1 MANKA
6 ILRTGRDRL
15 RYTISFEVFL
25 MAMLIP
31 AGTVFFDTSLAE
43 VGLLGA
49 VLALKAM
56 ALNLAYNWVFDRI
69 DARSGRISSERSHI
83 GRIIHAV
90 GFEVSLTATSLPF
103 YMLWLKINFLE
114 ALATNLVVTTF
125 VVTYTY
131 VFTLIYDR
139 AFPLTRPHALSV

>member
-1 MANKA
+1 MADKA

-31 AGTVFFDTSLAE
+31 AGAVFFDTSLADI
-43 VGLLGA
+43 GLLGGA
-49 VLALKAM
+49 LALKAM
-56 ALNLAYNWVFDRI
+56 ALNLGYNWVFDRI
-69 DARSGRISSERSHI
+69 EARSGRISSERSHI
-83 GRIIHAV
+83 GRILHAI
-90 GFEVSLTATSLPF
+90 GFEASLIATSLPF

-139 AFPLTRPHALSV
+139 VFPLTRPQAVNA